1 MRFLLIIC
9 LLFFATTNLSAQGVL
24 VAWELG
30 KAPATLELVATK
42 HLPAKKMTGQRLPS
56 LPNASY
62 ELFLYQVVDRQQR
75 LSFLRQLSATKEVRF
90 FELDAEVINQSTVL
104 APSYFE
110 GLGLVDARYQPI
122 QYPCIDFPIAIVDTG
137 INVLHPAFKG
147 TVFNFNKNYLSLGN
161 KEAKDDDGHGTHVAG
176 LIAALPTN
184 INANLQGN
192 SGSVAGICSSATL
205 HNMKVLPANSKG
217 NVSDIY
223 LAFIDILS
231 QGAERF
237 PIINASIETSQGLS
251 LQGVIKQLSNN
262 GHFIVAAAG
271 NDSRLIDTSPSY
283 PAAYSNDFDLV
294 ISVANSQADTRL
306 ASTSNY
312 GYQLVDFAAPGENLL
327 STWINDKQG
336 NAQYYFASG
345 TSMSTP
351 LVSATLAALMQKYQ
365 YSGLPPAAF
374 RAALINSL
382 KPSEEL
388 QSKLRYSG
396 ILDTGAAL
404 EKDFNALFKATWFNF
419 EWIDSVDAL
428 YLKGYLLDDVTHVYF
443 HNKKNNDIQELD
455 FSFSKIKQGLFIN
468 LPDDW
473 QDGYL
478 LPKANQQALEPLD
491 FTLMASKSLP
501 NNDIAVCEGDD
512 CSLVWKKYN
521 LTVTRK
527 EGDANSNWWLSN
539 HVRQGKDVIIIT
551 GTNLSAAWQFNFSG
565 QPRLQLSAMQADKQG
580 QGLQYLTSEE
590 GFVVSLEGSSAN
602 WYLDNPEDWVVGDT
616 NLQQLILYPHIES
629 QVSSDTEDHCYIATA
644 VYADPYAPEVMLL
657 REFRDKFLMNFYLG
671 QKFVALYYNYSP
683 SLVEWMD
690 DKPQL
695 QKLVRWWLNVFVS
708 FIHLFL
714 SNE

>member
-1 MRFLLIIC
+1 M
-9 LLFFATTNLSAQGVL
+9 LFRS

-30 KAPATLELVATK
+30 KAPATLELAATK

-306 ASTSNY
+306 SSTSNY
-312 GYQLVDFAAPGENLL
+312 GYQLVDFAAPGEKLL

-374 RAALINSL
+374 RADR
-382 KPSEEL
+382 K
-388 QSKLRYSG
+388 
-396 ILDTGAAL
+396 
-404 EKDFNALFKATWFNF
+404 
-419 EWIDSVDAL
+419 SV
-428 YLKGYLLDDVTHVYF
+428 V
-443 HNKKNNDIQELD
+443 
-455 FSFSKIKQGLFIN
+455 
-468 LPDDW
+468 
-473 QDGYL
+473 
-478 LPKANQQALEPLD
+478 
-491 FTLMASKSLP
+491 
-501 NNDIAVCEGDD
+501 
-512 CSLVWKKYN
+512 
-521 LTVTRK
+521 
-527 EGDANSNWWLSN
+527 
-539 HVRQGKDVIIIT
+539 
-551 GTNLSAAWQFNFSG
+551 
-565 QPRLQLSAMQADKQG
+565 
-580 QGLQYLTSEE
+580 
-590 GFVVSLEGSSAN
+590 
-602 WYLDNPEDWVVGDT
+602 
-616 NLQQLILYPHIES
+616 
-629 QVSSDTEDHCYIATA
+629 
-644 VYADPYAPEVMLL
+644 
-657 REFRDKFLMNFYLG
+657 
-671 QKFVALYYNYSP
+671 
-683 SLVEWMD
+683 
-690 DKPQL
+690 
-695 QKLVRWWLNVFVS
+695 
-708 FIHLFL
+708 
-714 SNE
+714 